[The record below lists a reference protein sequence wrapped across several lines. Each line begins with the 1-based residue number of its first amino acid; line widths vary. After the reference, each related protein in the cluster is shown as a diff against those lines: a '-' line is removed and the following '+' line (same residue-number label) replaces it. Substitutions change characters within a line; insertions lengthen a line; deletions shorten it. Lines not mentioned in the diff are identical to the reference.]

1 MTKVD
6 KNTVDFV
13 GSMGYNAYMMTN
25 KAFKMSTDQI
35 NPPGFYVG
43 KRILGRYQVLES
55 TILKGSY
62 FIYDHETEDNL
73 RSKDGSTHYFASVA
87 MAETHVKGKRK

>member
-1 MTKVD
+1 
-6 KNTVDFV
+6 
-13 GSMGYNAYMMTN
+13 MMTN
-25 KAFKMSTDQI
+25 KAFKMSTDQT

-62 FIYDHETEDNL
+62 FIYDHEFGDNI
-73 RSKDGSTHYFASVA
+73 RSKDGSTCYFGSVKL
-87 MAETHVKGKRK
+87 AETHVQGKRK